1 METRTLFDLGTVD
14 AASRHPG
21 SRSSAVTEVARR
33 QARLRRLNAVR
44 RAQESDRERDR
55 RRAGVRRRTRE
66 RWAAM
71 DPDEQE
77 RWLERR
83 AALELVRTDG

>member
-14 AASRHPG
+14 VAQRHPG
-21 SRSSAVTEVARR
+21 ARSSAGTEVARR

-44 RAQESDRERDR
+44 RAQESDRERAR
-55 RRAGVRRRTRE
+55 RRAGVRRRARE
-66 RWAAM
+66 RWEAM

-83 AALELVRTDG
+83 AALGLVRTEG